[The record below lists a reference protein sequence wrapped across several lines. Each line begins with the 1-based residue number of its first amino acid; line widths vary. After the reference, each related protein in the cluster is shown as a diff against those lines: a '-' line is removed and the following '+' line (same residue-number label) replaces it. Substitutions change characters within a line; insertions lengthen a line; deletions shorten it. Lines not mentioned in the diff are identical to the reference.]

1 MTTQVLLNAQAAV
14 SWISLALF
22 AGLLAYE
29 YMTAR
34 RDKRPIYGLRVS
46 WLVHAVI
53 YYFAAAIARSY
64 GIRVG
69 DVSATLLFTLWSS
82 ALRIHFGIGIFIAIK
97 LGRRL

>member
-1 MTTQVLLNAQAAV
+1 MTTQVLLNAQSIV

-22 AGLLAYE
+22 AGLLVYE
-29 YMTAR
+29 CAIAR
-34 RDKRPIYGLRVS
+34 RDRRPVYGIRVS

-53 YYFAAAIARSY
+53 FYTATAIARSY

-97 LGRRL
+97 LSRRV

>member
-1 MTTQVLLNAQAAV
+1 MMTQALLNAQAVV

-22 AGLLAYE
+22 ASLLVYE
-29 YMTAR
+29 CATAR
-34 RDKRPIYGLRVS
+34 RDHRPVYGIRVS

-53 YYFAAAIARSY
+53 FYAATAIARSY

-97 LGRRL
+97 LGRRA